1 LSAEVLRAPDW
12 QIEGRDWP
20 NRDRS
25 RFIDSDGLRWHVQRL
40 GSGPACLLLHG
51 TGASTHSFRDL
62 LPLLATSFD
71 VIAVDLPGHGFTSRP
86 VALEGLSLLGMT
98 RSLAALL
105 RTLVVSPTLVI
116 GHSAGAAIAARLALN
131 REVEPRCLISLNGAL
146 LPLSGFKHPA
156 FTPLVRA
163 VVSSHW
169 LPRWFAKRLESP
181 REVDR
186 LLESTGSR
194 VDERGRE
201 CYRRLSRCPGHTGAA
216 LAMMGVWDLR
226 PLEVELSR
234 LAVPL
239 HLLIGGQDRMI
250 LPGEAV
256 KVRQLVPS
264 ATVEQWPT
272 LGHLAH
278 EEDPAR
284 LADWVLARARADGIV
299 IPS

>member
-1 LSAEVLRAPDW
+1 MTPLRAPSWELDG
-12 QIEGRDWP
+12 QDWP
-20 NRDRS
+20 NRDCS
-25 RFIDSDGLRWHVQRL
+25 RFVTAAGLRWHVQCA
-40 GSGPACLLLHG
+40 GTGPVCLLLHG
-51 TGASTHSFRDL
+51 TGASVHSWRGL
-62 LPLLATSFD
+62 MPLLARSH
-71 VIAVDLPGHGFTSRP
+71 AVTAIDLPRHAFTTGHDANAMNLPAMSAE
-86 VALEGLSLLGMT
+86 VAGLLKAIDLKPE
-98 RSLAALL
+98 AIA
-105 RTLVVSPTLVI
+105 
-116 GHSAGAAIAARLALN
+116 GHSAGAAIAARLVLD

-186 LLESTGSR
+186 LLEGTGSR

-201 CYRRLSRCPGHTGAA
+201 FYGRLSRCPAHTGAA

-226 PLEVELSR
+226 PLEQELAR
-234 LAVPL
+234 LIVPL

-256 KVRQLVPS
+256 KVRRLVPS
-264 ATVEQWPT
+264 ATVEQWPS

-278 EEDPAR
+278 EEAPAR
-284 LADWVLARARADGIV
+284 LADWVLARAQADGIV
-299 IPS
+299 VPS